1 MDAVRL
7 RAGAVTSVFAM
18 ICLAFAISA
27 YAQGATGSITGTVY
41 DNVGV
46 VPGAAVTA
54 TNSATGT
61 VRSVVTNEVGLFR
74 FSALAPGRY
83 TVKIEVQGYKPLSI
97 EEFQL
102 LAEPRDFGKL
112 VLEAGGVTESVSV
125 IAQVTPVQVAS
136 SSRQQGITN
145 DQIQNIT
152 MKGRD
157 IYGFLTTLPG
167 VQDANLSRDFT
178 DWNSAK
184 LITINGAP
192 VNNKNVMIDGIPQV
206 DEGGSG
212 NAYVNPN
219 MDAVGEVQVVANG
232 FTAENGRSNGGL
244 VNFVTKSGSTSFKG
258 AAWYNAR
265 RDAWNKNDYVRIRQN
280 SAKPLYRVNIGGFAL
295 AVR

>member
-61 VRSVVTNEVGLFR
+61 VRSVVTNGVGLFR
-74 FSALAPGRY
+74 FAALAPGRY
-83 TVKIEVQGYKPLSI
+83 TVKVEVQGYKPLTI

-184 LITINGAP
+184 QITINGAP
-192 VNNKNVMIDGIPQV
+192 VNNKNVMIDGIPQI
-206 DEGGSG
+206 DEGGTG

-219 MDAVGEVQVVANG
+219 MDAVGEVQVIANG
-232 FTAENGRSNGGL
+232 FTAENGRSSGGL
-244 VNFVTKSGSTSFKG
+244 VNFVTKSGTTQFKG

-265 RDAWNKNDYVRIRQN
+265 RDAWNKNDYVRIRN
-280 SAKPLYRVNIGGFAL
+280 HTPKPLYRVNIGGFAI
-295 AVR
+295 